1 MAKKSLNLEL
11 AVGVFMLVGLLAVA
25 YLAINLGGIDLFGGN
40 YTRIS
45 AQFDSV
51 SGLKEGSR
59 VEIAGVLVGKVE
71 KIWLNEDDMA
81 TVELSIFP
89 EVKLQSD
96 VIASIKTQGII
107 GDKFI
112 KISPGG
118 DDNYLGDGD
127 QITETESA
135 IDLEDLISKYVFG
148 DV

>member
-40 YTRIS
+40 YTKVY

-51 SGLKEGSR
+51 SGLKKGSR
-59 VEIAGVLVGKVE
+59 VEIAGVLVGKVD
-71 KIWLNEDDMA
+71 KISLNQDDMA
-81 TVELSIFP
+81 TVELLIFP
-89 EVKLQSD
+89 EVKLQTD

-118 DDNYLGDGD
+118 DDSHLGDGD
-127 QITETESA
+127 QITETESV

>member
-11 AVGVFMLVGLLAVA
+11 AVGIFMLVGLLAVA

-59 VEIAGVLVGKVE
+59 VEIAGVLVGKVD
-71 KIWLNEDDMA
+71 KISLDEDDMA
-81 TVELSIFP
+81 MVELLIFP

-107 GDKFI
+107 GDKFV

-118 DDNYLGDGD
+118 DDVYLGDGD

>member
-1 MAKKSLNLEL
+1 MAKKSFNLEL

-25 YLAINLGGIDLFGGN
+25 YLVINLGGIDLFGGN

-71 KIWLNEDDMA
+71 KIRLNEDDMA

-89 EVKLQSD
+89 EVKLQTD

-112 KISPGG
+112 NISPGG
-118 DDNYLGDGD
+118 DDIYLGDGD

>member
-1 MAKKSLNLEL
+1 MAKKRFNVEL
-11 AVGVFMLVGLLAVA
+11 AVGIFMLIGMLGVA
-25 YLAINLGGIDLFGGN
+25 YLAISLGGINLFGKK
-40 YTRIS
+40 YTRIY

-51 SGLKEGSR
+51 SGLKEGAR

-71 KIWLNEDDMA
+71 NISLDEDDMA
-81 TVELSIFP
+81 QVELAIFP
-89 EVKLQSD
+89 EVKLQAD

-118 DDNYLGDGD
+118 DDEYLKDGD

>member
-1 MAKKSLNLEL
+1 MAKKRFNVEL
-11 AVGVFMLVGLLAVA
+11 VVGIFMVIGMLGVA
-25 YLAINLGGIDLFGGN
+25 YLAINLGGIDLFGRD
-40 YTRIS
+40 YTRIY

-51 SGLKEGSR
+51 SGLKEGAR

-71 KIWLNEDDMA
+71 RISLDEDDMA
-81 TVELSIFP
+81 KVELAIFP
-89 EVKLQSD
+89 EVKLQTD

-118 DDNYLGDGD
+118 DDEYLKDGD

>member
-1 MAKKSLNLEL
+1 
-11 AVGVFMLVGLLAVA
+11 
-25 YLAINLGGIDLFGGN
+25 
-40 YTRIS
+40 
-45 AQFDSV
+45 
-51 SGLKEGSR
+51 LKEGAR

-71 KIWLNEDDMA
+71 KISLDEDDMA
-81 TVELSIFP
+81 KVELSIFP
-89 EVKLQSD
+89 EVKLQAD

-118 DDNYLGDGD
+118 DDEYLKDGD

>member
-11 AVGVFMLVGLLAVA
+11 VVGIFMLVGLLAVA

-71 KIWLNEDDMA
+71 KISLNEDDMA

-89 EVKLQSD
+89 EVKLQTD

-118 DDNYLGDGD
+118 DDIYLGDGD